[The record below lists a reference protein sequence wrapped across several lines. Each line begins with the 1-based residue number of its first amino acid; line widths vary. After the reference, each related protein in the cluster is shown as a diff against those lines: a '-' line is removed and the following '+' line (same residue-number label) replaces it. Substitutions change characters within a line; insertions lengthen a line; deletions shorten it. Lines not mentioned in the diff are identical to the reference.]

1 LSPGRPWLAF
11 AEWLMFCAACKD
23 DRVTEWES
31 VFVKGSAVIRFGG
44 IKYHEVSEKHKR
56 AVDNKILKATR
67 AHASLAVKS
76 RPRLNCN
83 KNKK

>member
-1 LSPGRPWLAF
+1 
-11 AEWLMFCAACKD
+11 MFCTACKD

-31 VFVKGSAVIRFGG
+31 VFVKGSAIIRFGG

-67 AHASLAVKS
+67 AHASLTVKS

-83 KNKK
+83 KNKKCPYNCKTQSKF